1 MVNFGKSGRLSG
13 VVAAPIMLCLGC
25 AVLAQVPTV
34 TPMVTFSG
42 GLYHYNYS
50 ITNNSSNDLFDVSL
64 HVQAGPG
71 IILNLSAPVGYQSAY
86 DSGLGLVDFLE
97 DSSTFATGTPVSG
110 FTFDSRLQPGRNQID
125 GFTFDGANII
135 TNSFTGTTVVPEPG
149 TFALLGATVTAGAM
163 AMRRMKS
170 RKAS

>member
-1 MVNFGKSGRLSG
+1 MPMMLSIG
-13 VVAAPIMLCLGC
+13 S

-34 TPMVTFSG
+34 TPAVTFSG

-110 FTFDSRLQPGRNQID
+110 FTFDSRLQPGLNQID
-125 GFTFDGANII
+125 GFTVDSNGNII

-149 TFALLGATVTAGAM
+149 TFALLGAAVTAGAM